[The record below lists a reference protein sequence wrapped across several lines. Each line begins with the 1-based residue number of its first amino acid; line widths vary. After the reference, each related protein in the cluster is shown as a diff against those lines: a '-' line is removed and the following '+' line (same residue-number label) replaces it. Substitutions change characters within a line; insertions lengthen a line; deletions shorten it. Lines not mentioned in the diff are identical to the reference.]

1 MTSLIHPNANKIVK
15 HKVKADQNYSRLDSF
30 IASALDNQSRTRI
43 KTLILQ
49 GYLSSKGETITD
61 PSHRVKQG
69 TIYTLTIPTLET
81 PIPEP
86 EDIKLEIIF
95 EDTDLIVINKPA
107 GLVVH
112 PAPGNNSGTLV
123 NALLAHCGDSLHG
136 IGGVRRPG
144 IVHRLDKHT
153 SGLMVAAKNDSSH
166 NSLSVQFSKRTI
178 NRAYQA
184 VVWGIPRPNCGI
196 MKGNI
201 GRHKRNRKKMAVL
214 QNGGK
219 SAITKYKVIKRYSNV
234 ASLLECKLSTGRTH
248 QIRVHMAEMG
258 HPVIGDS
265 IYGGA
270 IKRGRRSRLNKQT
283 YNYIQQLNR
292 QALHAFKL
300 GFKHPKTEKNVM
312 YNSKLPIE
320 IRRLISLLEDL

>member
-1 MTSLIHPNANKIVK
+1 
-15 HKVKADQNYSRLDSF
+15 
-30 IASALDNQSRTRI
+30 
-43 KTLILQ
+43 
-49 GYLSSKGETITD
+49 
-61 PSHRVKQG
+61 
-69 TIYTLTIPTLET
+69 
-81 PIPEP
+81 
-86 EDIKLEIIF
+86 
-95 EDTDLIVINKPA
+95 
-107 GLVVH
+107 
-112 PAPGNNSGTLV
+112 
-123 NALLAHCGDSLHG
+123 
-136 IGGVRRPG
+136 
-144 IVHRLDKHT
+144 
-153 SGLMVAAKNDSSH
+153 MVAAKNDSSH
-166 NSLSVQFSKRTI
+166 HSLSVQFSKRTI

-184 VVWGIPRPNCGI
+184 VVWGIPRLNYGT

-219 SAITKYKVIKRYSNV
+219 SAITNYKVIKRYADV

-265 IYGGA
+265 IYGGG